1 VQDHLLRFSL
11 PASGAGSL
19 ERPEQVTNISKDEG
33 REMGIHAWAA
43 RQTWSCDSADCR
55 SSSKNLH
62 PECGRQI
69 ARSGK
74 HSAGAA
80 RYELA
85 GYCALIWSQP
95 VEIDGSIIGTAV
107 SDQDVFRFFSADVR
121 LDELDGRVW
130 ETLPELWTQVVFARS
145 LIMAKLPRE
154 RLID

>member
-1 VQDHLLRFSL
+1 VQYHLPRRLL

-19 ERPEQVTNISKDEG
+19 ERPERATNISKYEG
-33 REMGIHAWAA
+33 RDMGIHAWAA
-43 RQTWSCDSADCR
+43 RKTWSCASADCR

-74 HSAGAA
+74 EGAGAA
-80 RYELA
+80 RNELA

-95 VEIDGSIIGTAV
+95 IEIDGSIIGTAV
-107 SDQDVFRFFSADVR
+107 SDQNVFRFFSADVR

-130 ETLPELWTQVVFARS
+130 ETLPALRTQVVFARS
-145 LIMAKLPRE
+145 LIMARLPRE